1 MTYDRGMTDRA
12 GSVTLI
18 VEELAKRWEARADH
32 IELDHRGG
40 VADNIRRC
48 IFELCD
54 EVGVEVPQ

>member
-1 MTYDRGMTDRA
+1 MSFSA
-12 GSVTLI
+12 GHYRTLGI
-18 VEELAKRWEARADH
+18 LEELCKRWEARADH

-54 EVGVEVPQ
+54 EVGLEAPQ